1 MTQQRFKP
9 RLVSVKSRGCDITP
23 GERLEKWAD
32 TRIRPSLPP
41 APIQFKAPKTLPPDW
56 GWPDWVAV
64 ALITICLMICAAC
77 IAAILLIQAYPIQTG
92 QMPCQYPDYCQ
103 IASFLE
109 D

>member
-1 MTQQRFKP
+1 MATQRFKP
-9 RLVSVKSRGCDITP
+9 RLVSVESRGCDITP

-32 TRIRPSLPP
+32 TRIRPSLSLINPNP
-41 APIQFKAPKTLPPDW
+41 QLPPRLPPKW

-64 ALITICLMICAAC
+64 ALITICLMICVAC
-77 IAAILLIQAYPIQTG
+77 IAAIWMIKTLPVQTG

-103 IASFLE
+103 IASFWE